1 MKEKLAIA
9 AITLIM
15 KSLTPEL
22 LRKFADMTLDFFE
35 NFVKGTK
42 SKIDDEFVLPACN
55 LLRETFN
62 IDD

>member
-1 MKEKLAIA
+1 MKEKLIFA
-9 AITLIM
+9 AIDLM
-15 KSLTPEL
+15 LRSLTPEL

-42 SKIDDEFVLPACN
+42 SEIDDELVLPACN

>member
-1 MKEKLAIA
+1 MKEKLIIA
-9 AITLIM
+9 AINLILR
-15 KSLTPEL
+15 SLTPEL

-42 SKIDDEFVLPACN
+42 SKIDDELVLPACN

-62 IDD
+62 IED